1 MRIRL
6 NVWLKASTLVEVLVT
21 MALAGI
27 LLLAVYDG
35 LEILNSG
42 INRIDD
48 SDDYERLDWLE
59 HFEILEFRCDS
70 VKRVG
75 NANVFYACDLW
86 ILKEHSSLSCRL

>member
-48 SDDYERLDWLE
+48 SDDLEHLDWLE
-59 HFEILEFRCDS
+59 HYEVLEFRSDS

-75 NANVFYACDLW
+75 NSNVFYLCGEPLDTLVTYGF
-86 ILKEHSSLSCRL
+86 

>member
-6 NVWLKASTLVEVLVT
+6 NVWLKASTLVEVLVA

-35 LEILNSG
+35 LEILSSG

-75 NANVFYACDLW
+75 DTNVFYLCDEPIDTLV
-86 ILKEHSSLSCRL
+86 IYGF

>member
-27 LLLAVYDG
+27 LLLSVYDG
-35 LEILNSG
+35 LEILNLG
-42 INRIDD
+42 NNMTDD
-48 SDDYERLDWLE
+48 SDDLEHLDWLE
-59 HFEILEFRCDS
+59 HYEILEFRCDS

-75 NANVFYACDLW
+75 NANVFYICGEPIDTLV
-86 ILKEHSSLSCRL
+86 IYGF

>member
-35 LEILNSG
+35 LEILNRG
-42 INRIDD
+42 INRTDD
-48 SDDYERLDWLE
+48 SDDLEHLDWLE
-59 HFEILEFRCDS
+59 HYEVLEFRSDS

-75 NANVFYACDLW
+75 NSNVFYLCGEPLDTLVTYGF
-86 ILKEHSSLSCRL
+86 

>member
-59 HFEILEFRCDS
+59 HF
-70 VKRVG
+70 
-75 NANVFYACDLW
+75 
-86 ILKEHSSLSCRL
+86 SSYLMV

>member
-1 MRIRL
+1 M
-6 NVWLKASTLVEVLVT
+6 WLKASTLVEVLVT

-48 SDDYERLDWLE
+48 SDDYERLRP
-59 HFEILEFRCDS
+59 ILIKCCRISAKNFRLVHNLFNKPS
-70 VKRVG
+70 R
-75 NANVFYACDLW
+75 
-86 ILKEHSSLSCRL
+86 

>member
-35 LEILNSG
+35 LEIFNRG
-42 INRIDD
+42 INRTDD
-48 SDDYERLDWLE
+48 SDALEHLDWLE
-59 HFEILEFRCDS
+59 HYEVLEFRSDS

-75 NANVFYACDLW
+75 NSNVFYLCGEPLDTLVNYGF
-86 ILKEHSSLSCRL
+86 